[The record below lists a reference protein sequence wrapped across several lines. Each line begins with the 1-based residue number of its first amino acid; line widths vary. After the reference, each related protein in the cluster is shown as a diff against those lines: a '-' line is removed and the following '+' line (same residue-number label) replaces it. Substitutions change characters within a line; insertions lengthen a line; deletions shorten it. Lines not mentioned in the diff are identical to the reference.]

1 MSMEFKVSVVIPTL
15 AGASLEKTIL
25 SLNSGTI
32 IPTEILVV
40 IPNDL
45 HKSSLNFPFQNIIII
60 NSISKGQV
68 NQRTEG
74 FKKASNDLVL
84 QIDDDIVLAKDA
96 LELLIKKLIK
106 LGPGNV
112 IGPSFF
118 DPFTKKTLH
127 KFNKGLLGLLKSINA
142 SVFSAAPWGLSRMGK
157 ITKIG
162 LSYGVDFE
170 YINESIYE
178 VEWLPGGCVL
188 SHKQDLILDGF
199 YPFPGKA
206 FSEDVIHSILRS
218 SNNINHYVKSSA
230 FVETV
235 VEEDKFLWKD
245 FKSEFKAR
253 HYIVQMINGS
263 IFRLYIWA
271 ITQILIRKT
280 SWKK

>member
-1 MSMEFKVSVVIPTL
+1 MEFKVSVVIPTL

-45 HKSSLNFPFQNIIII
+45 HKSSLNFPFQNIKII

-68 NQRTEG
+68 NQRAEG
-74 FKKASNDLVL
+74 LKKASSDLVL
-84 QIDDDIVLAKDA
+84 QIDDDIVLAKDT
-96 LELLIKKLIK
+96 LELMIKKLIK

-112 IGPSFF
+112 IGPTFF
-118 DPFTKKTLH
+118 DPFTKETLH

-157 ITKIG
+157 ITRIG
-162 LSYGVDFE
+162 LSYGVDFD
-170 YINESIYE
+170 YIKESVYE

-188 SHKQDLILDGF
+188 SHKQDLILDSF
-199 YPFPGKA
+199 YPFSGKA

-230 FVETV
+230 FVETA
-235 VEEDKFLWKD
+235 VEENVFLWKD

-253 HYIVQMINGS
+253 QYIVKMINGS

-271 ITQILIRKT
+271 ITQILIRKIF
-280 SWKK
+280 WKK